1 MSKYP
6 PLIAKQIK
14 GTEDKPLKSFQLKG
28 LWTRISEKTVID
40 FTRSTAVMIRSGVPL
55 VKALDTFISQ
65 TDNNQFREILGQ
77 VRKDVKNGNSLANS
91 LASQKG
97 IFDELY
103 IHLIEVGELAGILDK
118 ILFRLSE
125 YMEKSYNLKQKVR
138 MAMLYP
144 TLVLTVAVGAVLF
157 LLLFIVP
164 TFAEMY
170 NDFDAELPGPTQF
183 VLLISQGITDYF
195 IYLVT
200 GIILLIIAVRLFIKN
215 PQGRYLIDSLKL
227 SIPFL
232 GSLYQKTLMTR
243 FCQTLGTL
251 LKSGITLV
259 DALGIIRKAS
269 GNVILVEATEDMLQ
283 SVKKGGSLTKSLKK
297 TNIFPAMVIQM
308 VTVGE
313 ETAELDEMLLHIAAL
328 YDKEVDLAVESLTSI
343 IEPLLIVVLGI
354 ILGGIIIAMYLPIFE
369 LMNVIR

>member
-6 PLIAKQIK
+6 PLIAQKIK

-40 FTRSTAVMIRSGVPL
+40 FTRSTAVMIKSGVPL

-91 LASQKG
+91 LASQKR

-144 TLVLTVAVGAVLF
+144 SLVLTVAVGAVLF

-195 IYLVT
+195 MYLVA

-232 GSLYQKTLMTR
+232 GSLYHKTLMTR

-313 ETAELDEMLLHIAAL
+313 ETAELDEMLLHIAGL
-328 YDKEVDLAVESLTSI
+328 YEKEVDLAVESLTSI